1 MNMKTVIDPTIHHAI
16 ITQRDNGWVRTHLGG
31 WAEWVGPTPGSF
43 DEAVEMALGGAF
55 DITASPGRPPVVCVA
70 VCRQADDEDRIVY
83 TGLVRRALMGRI
95 SDDDFVA
102 YVRATRDTGDVSRL
116 HNCFESPGLP
126 RRVSDA
132 IKLVVARAFAGIG
145 ARLRRAEGP
154 DHSALDDATLAK
166 FDRQW
171 SAMADTL

>member
-1 MNMKTVIDPTIHHAI
+1 MKTAIEPTIYQSTI
-16 ITQRDNGWVRTHLGG
+16 IQRDNGWARVHLGG
-31 WAEWVGPTPGSF
+31 WAEWVGPIPNSF
-43 DEAVEMALGGAF
+43 DEAIEMALDGAF
-55 DITASPGRPPVVCVA
+55 DAPASPARPPVVCVA

-95 SDDDFVA
+95 SDDEFVA
-102 YVRATRDTGDVSRL
+102 YVRRTRDTGDVSRL
-116 HNCFESPGLP
+116 HNCFEAPGLP

-132 IKLVVARAFAGIG
+132 IRLVVARSFAGIG

-171 SAMADTL
+171 SAIADTL

>member
-1 MNMKTVIDPTIHHAI
+1 MKTVIEPTIYHSM

-31 WAEWVGPTPGSF
+31 WAEWVGPIPNSF
-43 DEAVEMALGGAF
+43 DEAVQMALDGVF
-55 DITASPGRPPVVCVA
+55 DVPASPERIPVVCVA
-70 VCRQADDEDRIVY
+70 VCRQADDEDRVVY

-95 SDDDFVA
+95 SDDNFVA
-102 YVRATRDTGDVSRL
+102 HVRRTRDTGDVSRL
-116 HNCFESPGLP
+116 HNCFEAPGLP
-126 RRVSDA
+126 RRVGSA

-154 DHSALDDATLAK
+154 NHEALDASNLASFDAE
-166 FDRQW
+166 W

>member
-1 MNMKTVIDPTIHHAI
+1 MKTVIEPTIYHSI
-16 ITQRDNGWVRTHLGG
+16 ITQRDNGWVRTHLGCRS
-31 WAEWVGPTPGSF
+31 AWVGPEPASF
-43 DEAVEMALGGAF
+43 AEAVQMALDGAF
-55 DITASPGRPPVVCVA
+55 DIPASPGRPPVVCVA

-95 SDDDFVA
+95 SEYEFVA
-102 YVRATRDTGDVSRL
+102 YVRRTRDTGDVSRM
-116 HNCFESPGLP
+116 HNCFEAPGLP

-132 IKLVVARAFAGIG
+132 IRLVVARSFAGIG

>member
-1 MNMKTVIDPTIHHAI
+1 MKTAIKTTIYHSI

-31 WAEWVGPTPGSF
+31 WAEWVGPIPGSF
-43 DEAVEMALGGAF
+43 DEAVEMALDGAF
-55 DITASPGRPPVVCVA
+55 DVPASPERIPVVCVA
-70 VCRQADDEDRIVY
+70 VCREADDEDRIVY

-95 SDDDFVA
+95 TDADFIA
-102 YVRATRDTGDVSRL
+102 HVRATKDTGDVSAV
-116 HNCFESPGLP
+116 HNCFEAPGLP

-132 IKLVVARAFAGIG
+132 IRLVVARSFAGIG

-154 DHSALDDATLAK
+154 DHSALDAATLAK
-166 FDRQW
+166 FDEQW